1 MIFNLNI
8 EQKFIQCSIGF
19 IHRCIAKETQFYSTR
34 NSVDGIIFP
43 KYIKVSKEPELTFSS
58 TASFLF
64 LQVNSQMAMMAAKA
78 IPAMSIM

>member
-1 MIFNLNI
+1 MII
-8 EQKFIQCSIGF
+8 VPE
-19 IHRCIAKETQFYSTR
+19 
-34 NSVDGIIFP
+34 
-43 KYIKVSKEPELTFSS
+43 YINVSKDPELTFSS